1 MRILLIAQFFSP
13 DITAAAFRLD
23 EMCQLL
29 AAQGHEIRVL
39 TSVPHKAQV
48 SESNGKLPR
57 AIRVRRTP
65 LFPVGKGGSGRYIA
79 HYLSFVLG
87 SMWKGVG
94 VWWSGWRPDVVWT
107 SSPPLFVGLT
117 GRFLSILFRRPL
129 VFEVRDIWPDS
140 AVAAGQLPGS
150 GLAYKVGKWM
160 ELYLYRKAAHIVCVA
175 QPMRQRIA
183 EQTATPV
190 SVAYNGVLRG
200 NAEADIRVPVTL
212 RSDEGEP
219 RSILY
224 AGNLGYL
231 QELDLLI
238 QGFGE
243 LVREEHLEG
252 WNLRLLGAG
261 QQKERLQ
268 QLIEDSGLSSRVSIE
283 GPVSREQ
290 AMLESRRADLL
301 YLNLKK
307 DPVLEK
313 TIPSKVFDCLLAGR
327 PIVAGI
333 AGEGCEILAETG
345 ANLSFEPGNLRE
357 LKNALRMSVDCY
369 EEMRARAS
377 RNVELVLERFTR
389 EKATQVVLDVFMKVT
404 DGSNGS
410 RGIR

>member
-1 MRILLIAQFFSP
+1 MRILLVTQFFPP

-23 EMCQLL
+23 EMCHLL

-48 SESNGKLPR
+48 GGATAEPPR
-57 AIRVRRTP
+57 AIQAFRTP
-65 LFPVGKGGSGRYIA
+65 LFPIGKGGARRYIL

-87 SMWKGVG
+87 SMWKGLG
-94 VWWSGWRPDVVWT
+94 VWWSDWRPDVVWA

-117 GRFLSILFRRPL
+117 GRFLSILSRRPL
-129 VFEVRDIWPDS
+129 VFEVRDIWPDT
-140 AVAAGQLPGS
+140 AVAAGQLPRS
-150 GLAYKVGKWM
+150 GLAYKVGKWI

-190 SVAYNGVLRG
+190 SVAYNGVLRR
-200 NAEADIRVPVTL
+200 NAEAGLRVPVML
-212 RSDEGEP
+212 RSAEGKP

-224 AGNLGYL
+224 AGNLGHL
-231 QELDLLI
+231 QELDLLV

-243 LVREEHLEG
+243 LVREGCLKG
-252 WNLRLLGAG
+252 WNLLLLGAG

-268 QLIEDSGLSSRVSIE
+268 QLIESSGLSSRASIE

-290 AMLESRRADLL
+290 AMRELRQADLL

-307 DPVLEK
+307 DSALEK

-327 PIVAGI
+327 PIVAGV
-333 AGEGCEILAETG
+333 AGEGAEILAETG
-345 ANLSFEPGNLRE
+345 ANVSFEPGNLGE
-357 LKNALRMSVDCY
+357 LKKALLQAVERFD
-369 EEMRARAS
+369 EMHARAP
-377 RNVELVLERFTR
+377 RNVSVVLERFTR
-389 EKATQVVLDVFMKVT
+389 ENAVAVLTEVFGKVT
-404 DGSNGS
+404 GLKA
-410 RGIR
+410 

>member
-1 MRILLIAQFFSP
+1 MMRILLVAQFFPP

-48 SESNGKLPR
+48 GGTKTDLSR
-57 AIRVRRTP
+57 AVQIFRTP
-65 LFPVGKGGSGRYIA
+65 LFPVGKGGAKRYIL

-87 SMWKGVG
+87 SIWKGVG

-117 GRFLSILFRRPL
+117 GRFLSMLFRRPL
-129 VFEVRDIWPDS
+129 VFEVRDIWPDT

-150 GLAYKVGKWM
+150 GPAYKIGKWM
-160 ELYLYRKAAHIVCVA
+160 ELYFYRKAAHIVCVA

-190 SVAYNGVLRG
+190 SVAYNGVLRRK
-200 NAEADIRVPVTL
+200 AEADIQAPVTL
-212 RSDEGEP
+212 RSAEGEP

-224 AGNLGYL
+224 AGNLGHL
-231 QELDLLI
+231 QELDLLV

-243 LVREEHLEG
+243 LVREGALEG

-268 QLIEDSGLSSRVSIE
+268 QQIENCGLSSRASIE

-345 ANLSFEPGNLRE
+345 ANVSFEPGNLAE
-357 LKNALRMSVDCY
+357 LKNALRKAVEHFD
-369 EEMRARAS
+369 EIHAQAP
-377 RNVELVLERFTR
+377 RNVEMVLERFTR
-389 EKATQVVLDVFMKVT
+389 EKAVDVLTDVFGKVV
-404 DGSNGS
+404 GL
-410 RGIR
+410 RK